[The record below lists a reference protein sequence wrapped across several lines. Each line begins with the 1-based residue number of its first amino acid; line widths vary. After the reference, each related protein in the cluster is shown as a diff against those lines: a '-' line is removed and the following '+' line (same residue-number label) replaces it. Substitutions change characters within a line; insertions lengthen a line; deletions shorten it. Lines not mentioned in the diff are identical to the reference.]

1 MILLGEKGDPGP
13 PGPTGTNG
21 TNGGTGYF
29 ISCSTVKTSNSFHQL
44 FSCTPDIILIIHK
57 FLFLLKW
64 FLVIN
69 IVGF

>member
-44 FSCTPDIILIIHK
+44 F
-57 FLFLLKW
+57 FLCPRHYPNYSQIFISFKVVLR
-64 FLVIN
+64 N
-69 IVGF
+69 

>member
-44 FSCTPDIILIIHK
+44 FSCASDIILIIQK

-64 FLVIN
+64 FFVIN

>member
-44 FSCTPDIILIIHK
+44 FCCAPDIILIIHK

-64 FLVIN
+64 FFEIN

>member
-29 ISCSTVKTSNSFHQL
+29 ISCSTVKTSNSFH
-44 FSCTPDIILIIHK
+44 
-57 FLFLLKW
+57 
-64 FLVIN
+64 
-69 IVGF
+69 